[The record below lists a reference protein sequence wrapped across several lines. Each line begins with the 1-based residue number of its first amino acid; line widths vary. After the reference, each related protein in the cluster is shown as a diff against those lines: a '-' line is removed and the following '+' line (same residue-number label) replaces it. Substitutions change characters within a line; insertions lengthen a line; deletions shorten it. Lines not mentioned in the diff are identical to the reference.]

1 IRIRPHHRGG
11 TDHDAARGGA
21 ALGRPRRHERGN
33 AGAMLSCRRQF
44 DLLRPQAPHHSQSGA
59 RPRSRIDGEAR
70 LKRDGITAHVRS
82 LTRNPI
88 ARSYYLHVAFSIIR
102 AGLMAIAIA
111 TLSAAA
117 LGEGFDDTLSRD
129 AVLRDPEIPV
139 LGNPQG
145 DLTVVEYFDYQCPY
159 CKKYAPEIAQV
170 VRDDGK
176 IRLVLKDW
184 PIFGVVSKSAA
195 QLALAA
201 KYQNKYQE
209 AHEALI
215 GAKEKLSDA
224 NVSELLAK
232 AGVDVEKAKQD
243 LQAHQKTIE
252 DVLVHNNAQA
262 DAFGFQGTP
271 GFIIGFFRVPGV
283 VEMKVFK
290 QIIADARAAAKNRK
304 G

>member
-1 IRIRPHHRGG
+1 
-11 TDHDAARGGA
+11 
-21 ALGRPRRHERGN
+21 
-33 AGAMLSCRRQF
+33 M
-44 DLLRPQAPHHSQSGA
+44 
-59 RPRSRIDGEAR
+59 
-70 LKRDGITAHVRS
+70 
-82 LTRNPI
+82 
-88 ARSYYLHVAFSIIR
+88 HVAFSIIR

-111 TLSAAA
+111 ALSAAA

-184 PIFGVVSKSAA
+184 PIFGAVSKSAA

-201 KYQNKYQE
+201 KYQSKYQE

-215 GAKEKLSDA
+215 GAQEKLSDA
-224 NVSELLAK
+224 NIPELLAK

-290 QIIADARAAAKNRK
+290 QIIADARAAAKKRK

>member
-1 IRIRPHHRGG
+1 MH
-11 TDHDAARGGA
+11 T
-21 ALGRPRRHERGN
+21 
-33 AGAMLSCRRQF
+33 
-44 DLLRPQAPHHSQSGA
+44 
-59 RPRSRIDGEAR
+59 
-70 LKRDGITAHVRS
+70 
-82 LTRNPI
+82 
-88 ARSYYLHVAFSIIR
+88 AFSIVR
-102 AGLMAIAIA
+102 VCLMAVVIGAV
-111 TLSAAA
+111 SAAA

-129 AVLRDPEIPV
+129 AVLRDPEVPV
-139 LGNPQG
+139 LGNPDG

-159 CKKYAPEIAQV
+159 CKKLSPQIAQV

-184 PIFGVVSKSAA
+184 PIFGAVSKTAA

-209 AHEALI
+209 AHDALI

-224 NVSELLAK
+224 NIPELLTK
-232 AGVDVEKAKQD
+232 AGVDVERAKQD
-243 LQAHQKTIE
+243 LQAHQKTID

-271 GFIIGFFRVPGV
+271 AFIVGFFRVPGV

-290 QIIADARAAAKNRK
+290 QIIADARAAAKKRK

>member
-1 IRIRPHHRGG
+1 MH
-11 TDHDAARGGA
+11 
-21 ALGRPRRHERGN
+21 
-33 AGAMLSCRRQF
+33 
-44 DLLRPQAPHHSQSGA
+44 
-59 RPRSRIDGEAR
+59 
-70 LKRDGITAHVRS
+70 K
-82 LTRNPI
+82 
-88 ARSYYLHVAFSIIR
+88 AFSIIR
-102 AGLMAIAIA
+102 ICFVVVALGAL
-111 TLSAAA
+111 AAVA

-139 LGNPQG
+139 LGNPDG

-159 CKKYAPEIAQV
+159 CKKLAPQIAQV

-184 PIFGVVSKSAA
+184 PIFGAVSRSAA

-201 KYQNKYQE
+201 KYQNKYHE
-209 AHEALI
+209 AHDALI
-215 GAKEKLSDA
+215 DAKEKLSDA
-224 NVSELLAK
+224 NIPELLTK

-243 LQAHQKTIE
+243 LQAHQKTID
-252 DVLVHNNAQA
+252 DVLIHNDKQA

-271 GFIIGFFRVPGV
+271 GFIVGFFRVPGV

-290 QIIADARAAAKNRK
+290 QIIADARAAAKKRK

>member
-1 IRIRPHHRGG
+1 MH
-11 TDHDAARGGA
+11 T
-21 ALGRPRRHERGN
+21 
-33 AGAMLSCRRQF
+33 
-44 DLLRPQAPHHSQSGA
+44 
-59 RPRSRIDGEAR
+59 
-70 LKRDGITAHVRS
+70 
-82 LTRNPI
+82 
-88 ARSYYLHVAFSIIR
+88 AFSIIR
-102 AGLMAIAIA
+102 VCFVAAAIA
-111 TLSAAA
+111 TLSVAAF
-117 LGEGFDDTLSRD
+117 GEGFDDTLSRD

-139 LGNPQG
+139 LGNPDG

-159 CKKYAPEIAQV
+159 CKKLAPQIAQV

-184 PIFGVVSKSAA
+184 PIFGAVSKSAA

-209 AHEALI
+209 AHDALI

-224 NVSELLAK
+224 NIAELLSK

-243 LQAHQKTIE
+243 LQAHQKTID
-252 DVLVHNNAQA
+252 DVLIHNDKQA

-271 GFIIGFFRVPGV
+271 GFIVGFFRVPGV

-290 QIIADARAAAKNRK
+290 QIIADARAAAKKRK
-304 G
+304 S

>member
-1 IRIRPHHRGG
+1 MH
-11 TDHDAARGGA
+11 A
-21 ALGRPRRHERGN
+21 
-33 AGAMLSCRRQF
+33 
-44 DLLRPQAPHHSQSGA
+44 
-59 RPRSRIDGEAR
+59 
-70 LKRDGITAHVRS
+70 
-82 LTRNPI
+82 
-88 ARSYYLHVAFSIIR
+88 AFSVIR
-102 AGLMAIAIA
+102 VCLMGLAIGA
-111 TLSAAA
+111 LSAAA

-129 AVLRDPEIPV
+129 AVLRDPEIPA
-139 LGNPQG
+139 LGNSDG

-159 CKKYAPEIAQV
+159 CKKLAPQIAQV

-184 PIFGVVSKSAA
+184 PIFGAVSKSAA

-209 AHEALI
+209 AHDALI
-215 GAKEKLSDA
+215 NAKEKLSDA
-224 NVSELLAK
+224 TIPELLTK

-252 DVLVHNNAQA
+252 DVLIHNNAQA

-271 GFIIGFFRVPGV
+271 GFIVGFFRVPGV

-290 QIIADARAAAKNRK
+290 QIIADARAAAKKRK